1 MGFLVPNLI
10 LLCSSRNPSPGIQLY
25 RRQAKL
31 WDGCGESQGSGS
43 QGKPLLLYHH
53 ISAGALVLVI
63 NYTGDRINFGLAV
76 EKARSEGLKVYL
88 EFFTASILKLLKIFL
103 IYFNST
109 VCTNPNSEVVTNNIL
124 EL

>member
-1 MGFLVPNLI
+1 MEFLVQNLI
-10 LLCSSRNPSPGIQLY
+10 FLCSSRNPSPGIQLY

-76 EKARSEGLKVYL
+76 EKARTEGLKVYL
-88 EFFTASILKLLKIFL
+88 EFFHASIQKFFFS
-103 IYFNST
+103 FN
-109 VCTNPNSEVVTNNIL
+109 L
-124 EL
+124 FDLF